1 MKEWL
6 GFVLMV
12 SGLDLLRS
20 ILGSSS
26 FEKQLG
32 RKKLNAKHK
41 IT

>member
-1 MKEWL
+1 MKEWVWFIL
-6 GFVLMV
+6 TV
-12 SGLDLLRS
+12 SALDLLKS

-32 RKKLNAKHK
+32 RKKLNVKYK

>member
-6 GFVLMV
+6 EFILTV
-12 SGLDLLRS
+12 SGLDLWS

-32 RKKLNAKHK
+32 RKN
-41 IT
+41 